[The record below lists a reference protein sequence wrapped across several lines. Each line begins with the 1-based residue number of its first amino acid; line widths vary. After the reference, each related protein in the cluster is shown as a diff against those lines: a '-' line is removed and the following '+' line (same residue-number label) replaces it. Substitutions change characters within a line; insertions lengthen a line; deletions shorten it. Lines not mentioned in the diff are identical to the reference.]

1 MKQALFF
8 NALFM
13 TIFDQFALTIF
24 NYYKPRF
31 KRKANTITVFY
42 MSLLQSSLLLLLG
55 VFFSKFFNQ
64 MKVETMP
71 SSNAWTLF
79 VITSVIIYFKNW
91 MVYTGKR
98 RLVLSAKSNKMK
110 HNLYNVWVLWLLPLG
125 SIALSILLLNKF

>member
-1 MKQALFF
+1 
-8 NALFM
+8 
-13 TIFDQFALTIF
+13 
-24 NYYKPRF
+24 
-31 KRKANTITVFY
+31 

-79 VITSVIIYFKNW
+79 VIASVIIYFKNW
-91 MVYTGKR
+91 MVYSGKR
-98 RLVLSAKSNKMK
+98 RLVLSAKSNKMT
-110 HNLYNVWVLWLLPLG
+110 HNPYNVWVLWLLPLG

>member
-1 MKQALFF
+1 
-8 NALFM
+8 M

-24 NYYKPRF
+24 NHYKPRF
-31 KRKANTITVFY
+31 KRKANTITIFY
-42 MSLLQSSLLLLLG
+42 MSLLQCSLLLLLG

-79 VITSVIIYFKNW
+79 VIASVIIYFKNW
-91 MVYTGKR
+91 MVYSGKR
-98 RLVLSAKSNKMK
+98 RLVLSAKSNKMT
-110 HNLYNVWVLWLLPLG
+110 HNPYNVWVLWLLPLA